1 MADVFI
7 SYKSNDPQLGNNDE
21 TVANELC
28 AALEAAGISCWIA
41 PRDIEPGVR
50 YGRAIMEA
58 INSCKV
64 MVVVF
69 SKHANTSEHIA
80 NEVDAIFARKV
91 DIIPFNIDG
100 TNPGLEFE
108 YYLRRMQWI
117 DASDDY
123 RKTIPELIMALRHKL
138 GITINPAN
146 QENQLDKVVVPAEPS
161 IETFNV
167 NGVSFKMIRVEGG
180 TFTMGATPEQG
191 EDAGSNEK
199 PAHQE
204 TVSTFY
210 VGETPVTNLLWAAV
224 MGSDSDSKSLSADS
238 FFHPVC
244 FISWNKCQTF
254 IAKLNE
260 LTGKQFRLPTEAE
273 WEYAARGGKLSKGF
287 KYSGSNNLDE
297 VAWHIKNSDSKVH
310 AVALKKP
317 NELGLYDMSGSV
329 GEWCQDKVE
338 GYDSIMQKNGIIYY
352 HHRIIRGGG
361 ALSKPLDWE
370 CRVSYRGSCSDL
382 ETLTGPGLRLA
393 L

>member
-1 MADVFI
+1 MKEVFI

-80 NEVDAIFARKV
+80 NEVDAIFSRKV

-100 TNPGLEFE
+100 SQPGLELD

-117 DASDDY
+117 NASGNYRQRINELIKALKLKLGKHDAGQTIIINAPTDVN
-123 RKTIPELIMALRHKL
+123 TIPV
-138 GITINPAN
+138 NPT
-146 QENQLDKVVVPAEPS
+146 QL
-161 IETFNV
+161 TFNV
-167 NGVSFKMIRVEGG
+167 NGVYFKMIRVEGG
-180 TFTMGATPEQG
+180 SFIMGATPEQG
-191 EDAGSNEK
+191 EDVGSNEK
-199 PAHQE
+199 PAHKE

-210 VGETPVTNLLWAAV
+210 IGETPVTELLWATV
-224 MGSDSDSKSLSADS
+224 MGVDSKSLSADS
-238 FFHPVC
+238 FFHPVNYKG
-244 FISWNKCQTF
+244 WNKCQSF
-254 IAKLNE
+254 IAKLNN
-260 LTGKQFRLPTEAE
+260 LTGRQFRLPTEAE
-273 WEYAARGGKLSKGF
+273 WEYAARGGKLSKGY
-287 KYSGSNNLDE
+287 KYSGSNNIDE
-297 VAWHIKNSDSKVH
+297 VAWYECNSDYKVH

-329 GEWCQDKVE
+329 GEWCQDKME
-338 GYDSIMQKNGIIYY
+338 GYDSVFYKNGVSYF
-352 HHRIIRGGG
+352 HHRIVRGGG
-361 ALSKPLDWE
+361 AFNMAWQ
-370 CRVSYRGSCSDL
+370 CRVSYRGSWSDL
-382 ETLTGPGLRLA
+382 ETLMGKGLRLV

>member
-7 SYKSNDPQLGNNDE
+7 SYKSNDPQLGNIDE

-80 NEVDAIFARKV
+80 NEVDAIFARKI

-100 TNPGLEFE
+100 TSPGLEFE

-117 DASDDY
+117 DAGGDY
-123 RKTIPELIMALRHKL
+123 RKKIPDLIEALRHKL
-138 GITINPAN
+138 GMSQPQPVEGN
-146 QENQLDKVVVPAEPS
+146 QIVKESIPVKPS
-161 IETFNV
+161 IETINV
-167 NGVSFKMIRVEGG
+167 KGVSFKMIRVEGG
-180 TFTMGATPEQG
+180 TFIMGATPEQKD
-191 EDAGSNEK
+191 DAVRNEK

-210 VGETPVTNLLWAAV
+210 IGETPVTNLLWATV
-224 MGSDSDSKSLSADS
+224 MGSDSDSKSLNADS
-238 FFHPVC
+238 LFHPVNYK
-244 FISWNKCQTF
+244 SWHECKTF
-254 IAKLNE
+254 IEKLNE

-273 WEYAARGGKLSKGF
+273 WEYAARGGRLSKGY
-287 KYSGSNNLDE
+287 KYSGSNNIDE
-297 VAWHIKNSDSKVH
+297 VAWYNGNSDSKLH

-317 NELGLYDMSGSV
+317 NELGLYDMSGNV
-329 GEWCQDKVE
+329 GEWCQDKAD
-338 GYDSIMQKNGIIYY
+338 GYDDILSDKLY
-352 HHRIIRGGG
+352 HRICRGG
-361 ALSKPLDWE
+361 ALLGIFDWD
-370 CRVSYRGSCSDL
+370 CRVSHRNTYFEYDRFGV
-382 ETLTGPGLRLA
+382 GLRLA

>member
-21 TVANELC
+21 TVAKELC

-117 DASDDY
+117 DASGDY

-146 QENQLDKVVVPAEPS
+146 QGNQLDKVSVPAVPS

-180 TFTMGATPEQG
+180 TFMMGATPEQG
-191 EDAGSNEK
+191 DDAGSNEK

-210 VGETPVTNLLWAAV
+210 IGETLVTNLLWAAV

-244 FISWNKCQTF
+244 FI
-254 IAKLNE
+254 
-260 LTGKQFRLPTEAE
+260 
-273 WEYAARGGKLSKGF
+273 EYAARGGKLSKGF
-287 KYSGSNNLDE
+287 KYSGSNNPDE
-297 VAWHIKNSDSKVH
+297 VAWHSKNSDYKAH

-317 NELGLYDMSGSV
+317 NELGVYDMSGSV
-329 GEWCQDKVE
+329 GEWCQDKAD
-338 GYDSIMQKNGIIYY
+338 GYDDFSSGEFR
-352 HHRIIRGGG
+352 HRIVRG
-361 ALSKPLDWE
+361 ALGHLPFAWC
-370 CRVSYRGSCSDL
+370 CRVSYRDSYG
-382 ETLTGPGLRLA
+382 A

>member
-21 TVANELC
+21 TVAKELC

-117 DASDDY
+117 DASGDY

-146 QENQLDKVVVPAEPS
+146 QGNQLDKVSVPAVPS

-180 TFTMGATPEQG
+180 TFMMGATPEQG
-191 EDAGSNEK
+191 DDAGSNEK

-210 VGETPVTNLLWAAV
+210 IGETLVTNLLWAAV

-238 FFHPVC
+238 FFHPVNYKN
-244 FISWNKCQTF
+244 WNNCQRF

-287 KYSGSNNLDE
+287 KYSGSNNPDE
-297 VAWHIKNSDSKVH
+297 VAWHSKNSDYKAH

-317 NELGLYDMSGSV
+317 NELGVYDMSGSV
-329 GEWCQDKVE
+329 GEWCQDKAD
-338 GYDSIMQKNGIIYY
+338 GYDDFSSGEFR
-352 HHRIIRGGG
+352 HRIVRG
-361 ALSKPLDWE
+361 ALGHLPFAWC
-370 CRVSYRGSCSDL
+370 CRVSYRDSYGEL
-382 ETLTGPGLRLA
+382 ELYGGKGLRLA